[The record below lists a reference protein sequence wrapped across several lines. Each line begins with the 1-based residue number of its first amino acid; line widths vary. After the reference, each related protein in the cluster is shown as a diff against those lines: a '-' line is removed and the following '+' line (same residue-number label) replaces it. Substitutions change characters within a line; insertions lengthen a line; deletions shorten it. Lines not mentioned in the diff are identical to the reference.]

1 MALTYEDEDAL
12 CHKADDDPWWQESVA
27 LAWWDDRAG
36 IGGFTRIGQEVG
48 QGSSTVWM
56 GVVTADG
63 RRFRYCESA
72 LPLSEADRND
82 DGVVAGDGSTPV
94 AAALRAEG
102 GLHWRMDRPGLSAD
116 LALRDFY
123 PMTNLWTLGSRGSAA
138 EQIAPHHW
146 EASGRLTGTVR
157 LGSSTYDVDA
167 LYHRDHSWGT
177 RHWDTIRAHR
187 WVAGTCGPELSFI
200 ALTWYSRDGRL
211 GRDAF
216 VNRHGESTMATAVD
230 VVAWVELDGT
240 STRGGTL
247 RLELEDGST
256 VALEAHA
263 VDGIVSTH
271 RGIACVDT
279 ISRVRTDS
287 GLTGFCDFETTH
299 NSQLGTEPLALAVA
313 AGLENGLSERR

>member
-1 MALTYEDEDAL
+1 MTLIYEDKDAL
-12 CHKADDDPWWQESVA
+12 CHKADGDPWWQESVA

-36 IGGFTRIGQEVG
+36 IGGFTRIGHEVG
-48 QGSSTVWM
+48 QGTSTVWM
-56 GVVTADG
+56 GLVTAG
-63 RRFRYCESA
+63 GERFRSCQSA
-72 LPLSEADRND
+72 LPLTEADRAA
-82 DGVVAGDGSTPV
+82 DGIIAGDGTSPV
-94 AAALRAEG
+94 AAALLADG
-102 GLHWRMDRPGLSAD
+102 GLQWRMERPGLSAD

-123 PMTNLWTLGSRGSAA
+123 PMTNLWTLGSKGSAA
-138 EQIAPHHW
+138 SEIAPHHW

-167 LYHRDHSWGT
+167 LYHRDHSWGL

-216 VNRHGESTMATAVD
+216 VNRHGESTMASGVD
-230 VVAWVELDGT
+230 VVAFVELDGT

-247 RLELEDGST
+247 RLDLEDGTT
-256 VALEAHA
+256 VALEAQA
-263 VDGIVSTH
+263 VDGIVSSH
-271 RGIACVDT
+271 RNVVCVDT
-279 ISRVRTDS
+279 ISRIRTDS

-299 NSQLGTEPLALAVA
+299 NSQLGTEPIALAVGA
-313 AGLENGLSERR
+313 ALDEGLSRRD